1 MEGKRKIT
9 TKVVSSSRTSTAF
22 SLTLPTENADPRFI
36 SWFNSLEKKSPDTGT
51 LRLFWREEFY
61 AAYGPDAQF
70 VAQNVFHTNSVIK
83 YLGLGPR
90 GGLASVALKTSQ
102 AHSLLRDAL
111 TSRQLRVEI
120 WEPEP
125 GSAKKNAKFRLGKEV
140 RGSRNPITLVPTL

>member
-1 MEGKRKIT
+1 MGEKRKIA
-9 TKVVSSSRTSTAF
+9 TKVRPAPVSIQTVIDQVA
-22 SLTLPTENADPRFI
+22 ENADPRFI
-36 SWFNSLEKKSPDTGT
+36 TWFNSLEKKSPDTGT

-140 RGSRNPITLVPTL
+140 CDSLDPGAPALTS